1 VIELARVLRASGE
14 LSAAESF
21 LEHVVRFRAKALGYS
36 HGDTLAAVHG
46 AVRRGARRLRRRE
59 VALQRRARGLGA
71 AGACAGDA
79 ATPSPAL
86 PLAPPPLPRPHVS
99 AQPDGAADAAA
110 LVKLHI
116 CVGNTNLKL
125 HSRDVAQRHYEA
137 AIARAEQ
144 DPAALQPD
152 LLIAWYNLAGLLKV
166 RGFVHCMHCRVARH

>member
-1 VIELARVLRASGE
+1 V
-14 LSAAESF
+14 
-21 LEHVVRFRAKALGYS
+21 
-36 HGDTLAAVHG
+36 
-46 AVRRGARRLRRRE
+46 
-59 VALQRRARGLGA
+59 
-71 AGACAGDA
+71 
-79 ATPSPAL
+79 
-86 PLAPPPLPRPHVS
+86 
-99 AQPDGAADAAA
+99 AADAAA

-137 AIARAEQ
+137 AIARAER